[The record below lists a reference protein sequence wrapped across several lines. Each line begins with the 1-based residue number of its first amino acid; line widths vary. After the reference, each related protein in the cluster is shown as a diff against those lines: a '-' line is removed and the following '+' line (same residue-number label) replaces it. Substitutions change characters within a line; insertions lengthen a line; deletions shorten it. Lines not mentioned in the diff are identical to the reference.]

1 VKAGS
6 EEVEMA
12 RASYKMPAMIPLVLV
27 LLCSTGLGAGLN
39 GITVTKAPE
48 GTQVILAC
56 DSPTPFKHYKLGDGS
71 RIFIECTGLTSNIK
85 GENYP
90 GINRGGIVGISVSS
104 FKQADFTRIS
114 IKTDKPVEYNAV
126 GKGSEIVVTL
136 KTGTRPAFSPWHAHK
151 AEAVVYKPP
160 KEQVKPAAAQASVA
174 KSVEAKKGPTVL
186 TGTGGSRL
194 ISMDLEG
201 ADLLTVLR
209 ALAEYSGR
217 NIVAGKGV
225 SGKVTVSLRDVP
237 WLTALKTIL
246 TANGLDYVTENGII
260 RVATP
265 NEIAK
270 MREEEEKA
278 APLVDKVYKIEF
290 AMCDEIASV
299 VNKSLSKRG
308 HLETDVRTNSLVVS
322 DIASNHQN
330 LARLIAVLDSP
341 TPQVEIQVQV
351 VDMNYS
357 MSRELGID
365 WTVTGIESRT
375 YNVGGELELQQV
387 FGPPQV
393 RVGTIRDFAQI
404 NANLRLWETNNMAKV
419 VASPR
424 VTAVNNREASI
435 LAGQKFT
442 IVALDQRGN
451 PITQLYTV
459 GTVLRATPHINSL
472 DEITMDIHAE
482 LSEVNEASVLA
493 RAPIITT
500 SEADTRQLV
509 KDGET
514 LVLGGFLQDQISESE
529 TGIPL
534 LKDIPL
540 LGRLFKSTS
549 KITERREILFFIT
562 PHIIKRFE

>member
-1 VKAGS
+1 
-6 EEVEMA
+6 MY
-12 RASYKMPAMIPLVLV
+12 RASYKMPVMIPLVLV
-27 LLCSTGLGAGLN
+27 LLCSTALGAALN
-39 GITVTKAPE
+39 GITVKRAPE
-48 GTQVILAC
+48 GTQVVFTC
-56 DSPTPFKHYKLGDGS
+56 DSPTSFKHYKLGDPS
-71 RIFIECTGLTSNIK
+71 RIFIECAGLRSNIK

-90 GINRGGIVGISVSS
+90 GINRGGVAAVSVSS

-114 IKTDKPVEYNAV
+114 IKTIKPMDYSAV
-126 GKGSEIVVTL
+126 NKGSDIVVTL
-136 KTGTRPAFSPWHAHK
+136 KTGSAAVFSPWHARK
-151 AEAVVYKPP
+151 SEAVVYKPP
-160 KEQVKPAAAQASVA
+160 KEQVKPATATATLTKSVA
-174 KSVEAKKGPTVL
+174 TQATPSVVKSG
-186 TGTGGSRL
+186 GGSKL
-194 ISMDLEG
+194 VSMDLEG

-237 WLTALKTIL
+237 WLTALDQIL
-246 TANGLDYVTENGII
+246 SANGLDYVTEAGII

-265 NEIAK
+265 AEIAK
-270 MREEEEKA
+270 MRDEEEKA
-278 APLVDKVYKIEF
+278 APMVDKVYKIEF
-290 AMCDEIASV
+290 ATVEEIASV
-299 VNKSLSKRG
+299 VDKSLSRRG
-308 HLETDVRTNSLVVS
+308 HLETDSRTNSIVVS
-322 DIASNHQN
+322 DIATSHTSI
-330 LARLIAVLDSP
+330 ARLIAILDSP
-341 TPQVEIQVQV
+341 TPQVEIQVKV
-351 VDMNYS
+351 VDLNYRV
-357 MSRELGID
+357 SRELGIN
-365 WTVTGIESRT
+365 WTITGIESRT
-375 YNVGGELELQQV
+375 FNVGGELELQQV
-387 FGPPQV
+387 FGPSQA

-404 NANLRLWETNNMAKV
+404 DAELRLWESQNMAKV
-419 VASPR
+419 VANPR
-424 VTAVNNREASI
+424 VTAVNGREASI

-442 IVALDQRGN
+442 IIALDQRGN

-472 DEITMDIHAE
+472 EEITMDIHAE
-482 LSEVNEASVLA
+482 LSEVDEASVLA

-529 TGIPL
+529 DGIPL